1 MVITDIRN
9 YDYFLYEGNNAYGQ
23 PQLSEEVRGQVGL
36 AIYTVSQSIQ
46 DNILYANAQY
56 VGLALRN
63 TEVDDTYVIQ
73 YGKERLKV
81 LYVNPRGVYKQVYL
95 ARM

>member
-9 YDYFLYEGNNAYGQ
+9 YDYFLYEGNNGYGQ
-23 PQLSEEVRGQVGL
+23 PQLSEEVKGQVGL
-36 AIYTVSQSIQ
+36 AIYTLSKSIQ

-63 TEVDDTYVIQ
+63 TEVNDTYVIQ

-81 LYVNPRGVYKQVYL
+81 LYVNPHGVYKQVYL

>member
-9 YDYFLYEGNNAYGQ
+9 YDYFLYEGNNSYGQ
-23 PQLSEEVRGQVGL
+23 PQLSEEVKGQVGL
-36 AIYTVSQSIQ
+36 AIYALSKSIQ

-63 TEVDDTYVIQ
+63 TEVNDTYVIQ

-81 LYVNPRGVYKQVYL
+81 LYVNPHGVYKQVYL